1 MSVLEVRRGDFA
13 DARVLDEPS
22 AVLADGQALLQIERF
37 GITANVITYA
47 VAGDT
52 IGYWRFFPASEEGWG
67 RIPVWGFAEVVA
79 SATDVLDEGERL
91 YGYLPMASNVCLTP
105 EERGGAVVDT
115 AQHRAELPP
124 VYNRYRRVG
133 GAPSEGDARELVL
146 RPLAITGFLLADQL
160 VAEELAGAQQV
171 VISSASSKTALAL
184 AFELAR
190 AGARVVGLTSARNAD
205 FVRSVGVYAEVV
217 TYDELAG
224 ADGGVDTVAV
234 DIAGNP
240 DVRRRVHETFGER
253 LRRSVLVG
261 ATHRAPDAFANA
273 PGTPGPRPEFFF
285 APDRVRVRAR
295 EWGPA
300 GFEARVE
307 AAFAA
312 CSSWT
317 EGWLRIEESSGS
329 EAALADY
336 RSVLA
341 GEVPPNVAKVAS
353 LSG

>member
-1 MSVLEVRRGDFA
+1 MRRDDFA

-52 IGYWRFFPASEEGWG
+52 IGYWRFFPASEDGWG

-91 YGYLPMASNVCLTP
+91 YGYLPMASHVCLTP
-105 EERGGAVVDT
+105 DERGGAVVDT

-133 GAPSEGDARELVL
+133 GPPAGGDARELVL
-146 RPLAITGFLLADQL
+146 RPLAMTSFLLADQL
-160 VAEELAGAQQV
+160 VAEKLAGAEQV
-171 VISSASSKTALAL
+171 LVSSASSKTALAL
-184 AFELAR
+184 AFELDR
-190 AGARVVGLTSARNAD
+190 AGARVVGLTSARNAE
-205 FVRSVGVYAEVV
+205 FVRSVGIYAEVV
-217 TYDELAG
+217 TYDDLAG
-224 ADGGVDTVAV
+224 IDGGVDTVAV
-234 DIAGNP
+234 DIAGDP
-240 DVRRRVHETFGER
+240 QVRGRVHETFSEH

-261 ATHRAPDAFANA
+261 ATHRAPDAFATA
-273 PGTPGPRPEFFF
+273 SGTPGPRPEFFF

-300 GFEARVE
+300 EFESRIQS
-307 AAFAA
+307 AFAA

-317 EGWLRIEESSGS
+317 EGWLRIEESAGA
-329 EAALADY
+329 EAALAAY

-341 GEVPPNVAKVAS
+341 GEVPPDVAKVAS
-353 LSG
+353 LSD